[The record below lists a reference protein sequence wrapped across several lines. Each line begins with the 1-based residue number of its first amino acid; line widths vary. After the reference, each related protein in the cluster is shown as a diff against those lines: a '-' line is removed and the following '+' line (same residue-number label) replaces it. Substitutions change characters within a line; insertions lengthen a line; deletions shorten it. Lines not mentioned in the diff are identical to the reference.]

1 MELKLLLVIFISRV
15 STRAMTEIG
24 ILEEEDQH
32 LRNEALYNDDSE
44 DEDFLNGID
53 EDLDYF
59 YTYEAIKSLQTM
71 IPKQGN
77 GSNVTTVDMAE
88 KFFLNFL
95 TEEDYDEEE
104 GDYTYEYE
112 DDAMD
117 DLSGSEAK
125 DLDSYNYTELDE
137 IDHDDFLYFGT
148 LEDFVEQTAEAGS
161 PVSRDTILILILV
174 AVVVSVLV
182 FLLLLHLWSRRQ
194 PSATES
200 DTGSQA
206 AEEKTQAVGNDS
218 LLREIVWNVQII
230 K

>member
-137 IDHDDFLYFGT
+137 IDHDDFLYFDP
-148 LEDFVEQTAEAGS
+148 LEDFEGQTVAAGF
-161 PVSRDTILILILV
+161 PVSRDTILILV

>member
-24 ILEEEDQH
+24 ILEEEDQD

>member
-15 STRAMTEIG
+15 STRAMTETG

-148 LEDFVEQTAEAGS
+148 QEDFVEQTAEAGS
-161 PVSRDTILILILV
+161 PVSRDTILILV

>member
-137 IDHDDFLYFGT
+137 IDHDDFLYFDP
-148 LEDFVEQTAEAGS
+148 LEDFEGQTVAAGF
-161 PVSRDTILILILV
+161 PVSRDTILILV

-206 AEEKTQAVGNDS
+206 EEEKTQAVGNDS

>member
-137 IDHDDFLYFGT
+137 IDHDDFLYFDP
-148 LEDFVEQTAEAGS
+148 LEDFEGQTVAAGF
-161 PVSRDTILILILV
+161 PVSRDTILILV

-218 LLREIVWNVQII
+218 LLREIV
-230 K
+230 

>member
-15 STRAMTEIG
+15 STRAMTETG

-137 IDHDDFLYFGT
+137 IDHDDFLYFDT

-194 PSATES
+194 QSATES
-200 DTGSQA
+200 DKGSQA
-206 AEEKTQAVGNDS
+206 EEEKTQAVGNDS
-218 LLREIVWNVQII
+218 LLREIV
-230 K
+230 